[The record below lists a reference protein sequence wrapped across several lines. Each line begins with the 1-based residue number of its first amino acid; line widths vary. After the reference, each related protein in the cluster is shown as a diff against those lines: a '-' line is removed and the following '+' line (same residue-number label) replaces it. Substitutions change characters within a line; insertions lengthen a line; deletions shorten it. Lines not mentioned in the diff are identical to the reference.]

1 MLSEPRTSASPV
13 TVQAGQGGDSLG
25 ASQGQGHLPSR
36 HWQGSEE
43 KARWQDIAR
52 SFVKKKKKKPWQCHC
67 ADQSLRLGGA
77 AGDLAV
83 SLSPSLL
90 AALSSCAASSSRPLS
105 MDVTSSAA
113 VSCGSTRSSHTPIGA
128 GGEAWQ
134 RRVRTRL
141 IQLRSGGVLPAACA
155 CAGRR
160 QRSRLW
166 MWWRQDL
173 PSTRPIE
180 RACDCRKP
188 KGDCCNDIVLPRSP
202 SISCSEMISRH
213 FLHTRL
219 WHHPDTHS
227 HLVSQLRDQVLE

>member
-1 MLSEPRTSASPV
+1 MHGVLSK
-13 TVQAGQGGDSLG
+13 
-25 ASQGQGHLPSR
+25 
-36 HWQGSEE
+36 EE
-43 KARWQDIAR
+43 EAM
-52 SFVKKKKKKPWQCHC
+52 KKKPWQCHC
-67 ADQSLRLGGA
+67 ADQVLVLVGQLA
-77 AGDLAV
+77 KAV

-90 AALSSCAASSSRPLS
+90 AASCAASSSRPLS

-113 VSCGSTRSSHTPIGA
+113 VCGSTRPSHTPIGA

-141 IQLRSGGVLPAACA
+141 IQLRSGGVVPAACA

-180 RACDCRKP
+180 RACDCRKL
-188 KGDCCNDIVLPRSP
+188 KGDCRNDIVLPRSP
-202 SISCSEMISRH
+202 SSSCIEMISRH

-227 HLVSQLRDQVLE
+227 H